1 MKMKGIEKLRSLFR
15 DRKEPL
21 LSIFFTAGF
30 PSLESTTEAYLSLK
44 EAGVH
49 FVEIG
54 FPFSDPIADGSTI
67 QQSSERAIK
76 NGMNLEVLFGQLR
89 EIKDQIT
96 MPVILMGYLNPVLRY
111 GKERFI
117 DTCEEIGVSGLIL
130 PDLPVYEYLS
140 EWKES
145 LDEKGISL
153 IFLVT
158 PQTTEDRIRKIDE
171 ISNTFIYA
179 VSSQAVTGGSSSTV
193 SSHEQEAYFKK
204 LADLRLNTPVMVGFG
219 IHDKASFDSAT
230 KYLDGAIIGSAFL
243 RNIEDGREIDLQV
256 KKFIQAVKGVS

>member
-1 MKMKGIEKLRSLFR
+1 MKGIEKLRSLFKEK
-15 DRKEPL
+15 KEPL

-30 PSLESTTEAYLSLK
+30 PSLESTKEVYLSLK
-44 EAGVH
+44 ESGAH

-89 EIKDQIT
+89 EIKDQMT

-111 GKERFI
+111 GKERFL
-117 DTCEEIGVSGLIL
+117 DACEEIGVSGLIL
-130 PDLPVYEYLS
+130 PDLPMYEYLS

-153 IFLVT
+153 VFLVT
-158 PQTTEDRIRKIDE
+158 PQTTEERIRQIDE
-171 ISNTFIYA
+171 ISSSFIYA
-179 VSSQAVTGGSSSTV
+179 VSSQAVTGGSSSEE
-193 SSHEQEAYFKK
+193 SSHVQEAYFKK
-204 LADLRLNTPVMVGFG
+204 LADLKLNTPIVVGFG

-243 RNIEDGREIDLQV
+243 RMIEDSRDLDSHIKSFV
-256 KKFIQAVKGVS
+256 KVVKAVS